1 MKQKT
6 PHFLSH
12 GFTLIEL
19 LVVMTIFA
27 TLMTLITLN
36 LSHASSQTTIQ
47 TTITTLL
54 ADIHAQQLRAMTGDT
69 GGLGVNSSYGIQFSP
84 TSYTLFQ
91 GTTFDSQHAANVTL
105 PLSDRLRFSTISLP
119 NTQVIFAS
127 GSGAFTNYASDND
140 RISVQDT
147 ISGTTKTIQFNR
159 YGVVVGID

>member
-1 MKQKT
+1 MKQKI
-6 PHFLSH
+6 PHVISQ

-36 LSHASSQTTIQ
+36 LSHASSQTTLQ
-47 TTITTLL
+47 TTIATLL

-69 GGLGVNSSYGIQFSP
+69 GGLGANSSYGIQFSP

-91 GTTFDSQHAANVTL
+91 GTTFDSQHAANVTIQ
-105 PLSDRLRFSTISLP
+105 LSDTLRFSTISLP

-127 GSGAFTNYASDND
+127 GSGAFTNYTSDNNH
-140 RISVQDT
+140 ISIQD
-147 ISGTTKTIQFNR
+147 IANGTTKTIQFNR
-159 YGVVVGID
+159 YGIVVGVD